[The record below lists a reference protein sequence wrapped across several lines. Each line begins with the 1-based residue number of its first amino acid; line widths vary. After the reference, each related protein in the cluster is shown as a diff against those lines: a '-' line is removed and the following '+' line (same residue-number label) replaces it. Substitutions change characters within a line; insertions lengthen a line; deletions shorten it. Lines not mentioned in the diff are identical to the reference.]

1 MSKLIRPRFIAWAF
15 LLIAIA
21 LEVSSASMLEY
32 SQNALWGKI
41 AVFFLIS
48 LSYFFM
54 SLTLREIPLGIAYA
68 VWEVVGLIGVLAVSF
83 IFFKPE
89 LSTQQYIDIALGF
102 LGVICVTLGED
113 KGE

>member
-1 MSKLIRPRFIAWAF
+1 MLTIRPSRLIAWAF

-21 LEVSSASMLEY
+21 LEVTSASLLEY
-32 SQNALWGKI
+32 SQNALYGRV

-48 LSYFFM
+48 FSYFFM

-68 VWEVVGLIGVLAVSF
+68 IWEVVGLIGVLAVSF
-83 IFFKPE
+83 VIFKPQ
-89 LSTQQYIDIALGF
+89 LSTQQYLGIALGF

-113 KGE
+113 KKD